1 MSRVSRSP
9 EPKAP
14 ARLETTLSPVRLKI
28 LDESAHHA
36 GHVGG
41 GMGGGTNGETHY
53 RVEITCKQFEGLSQV
68 ERHRMVYKALATHFT
83 EGLHAL
89 EIYTKAPDE

>member
-1 MSRVSRSP
+1 MRRTD
-9 EPKAP
+9 
-14 ARLETTLSPVRLKI
+14 RIRQQLEVALSPQHLKI

-41 GMGGGTNGETHY
+41 GPGGETHY
-53 RVEITCKQFEGLSQV
+53 RIEITCPQFTGISQV
-68 ERHRMVYKALATHFT
+68 ERHRMVYKALASVFS

-89 EIYTKAPDE
+89 EIYTKAPGE